1 MGDEQGRTADRQGI
15 SRRSFVEKAA
25 SGAVAVSALSL
36 VPGQVEASPRPHRR
50 QAVGSARNSH
60 YPSNRAP
67 LVPSVYVPLPP
78 GAVRPAGWLDRQLR
92 GWADGMTGRL
102 DEVWPDVGAD
112 NGWLGGPG
120 DIWERGPYWVD
131 GLLPLGHVLQDQR
144 LIDKANLWVEAAIGS
159 RQPGGYFGPVGER
172 PQPGSARPVPGE
184 DWWPHMI
191 MLKILQNHYEATSD
205 GRVLDLMTEYFRF
218 QLRELPSKPLGH
230 YTWWGKQRG
239 GENLASAHWLYNRT
253 GDAFLLELGQILHA
267 QTERWATR
275 PTEDPGRWHVVNT
288 AMGIKQPGLWY
299 AQTGFAEDWEPV
311 DRLIDWLMTN
321 HGQPQGIWSGDEEL
335 HGTDPRQ
342 GVETCAIV
350 EYMFS
355 LESLLPIGGDLRHAE
370 ILEKLAYNALP
381 AALSPGFGGR
391 HYYQRPN
398 QVACTLGKRSFT
410 VRHEDDTL
418 IGLVTGYGCCT
429 ANLHQGWPKYVQHMW
444 FATPDDGL
452 AALVYGPCQV
462 TARVADGTE
471 IRIVEETEYPFEEKI
486 RLEYHGPSGL
496 RFPLHLRVPSWAD
509 NSTVRVTGESPTIP
523 VAGTIHR
530 MDRLWNDGDVV
541 ELEFPMT
548 VRASRGHENSV
559 SLELGP
565 LLLALPRQEEWKQ
578 VGGGDPFG
586 DWEIRTSE
594 PWNYGLR
601 QDDIAAPE
609 GAFDIRRGDVP
620 QQPWASGTAPGIQS
634 AGPPLQVGCVARRVD
649 EWQPYGVDTGPLPWS
664 PIRSGHP
671 DESIILV
678 PYGSTKIRISEFPVV
693 I

>member
-1 MGDEQGRTADRQGI
+1 
-15 SRRSFVEKAA
+15 
-25 SGAVAVSALSL
+25 
-36 VPGQVEASPRPHRR
+36 
-50 QAVGSARNSH
+50 
-60 YPSNRAP
+60 
-67 LVPSVYVPLPP
+67 
-78 GAVRPAGWLDRQLR
+78 
-92 GWADGMTGRL
+92 MTGRL

-144 LIDKANLWVEAAIGS
+144 LIEKANVWVEAAIGS
-159 RQPGGYFGPVGER
+159 RQSNGYFGPVGER
-172 PQPGSARPVPGE
+172 PQPRSTRPVPGE

-191 MLKILQNHYEATSD
+191 MLKILQNHYEATGD
-205 GRVLDLMTEYFRF
+205 GRVLELMTGYFRF

-239 GENLASAHWLYNRT
+239 GENLASVHWLYNRT
-253 GDAFLLELGQILHA
+253 GDAFLLDLGRILHE

-299 AQTGFAEDWEPV
+299 AQTGVTDDWDAV
-311 DRLIDWLMTN
+311 DRLISWLMRN

-355 LESLLPIGGDLRHAE
+355 LETLLPIGGDLRHAE
-370 ILEKLAYNALP
+370 TLEKLAYNALP
-381 AALSPGFGGR
+381 AALSPRFGGR

-429 ANLHQGWPKYVQHMW
+429 ANLHQGWPKFVQHMW

-452 AALVYGPCQV
+452 AALVYGPCEV
-462 TARVADGTE
+462 TAKVGDGTE
-471 IRIVEETEYPFEEKI
+471 VRFVEETEYPFEEKV
-486 RLEYHGPSGL
+486 RFTYHGPSGT
-496 RFPLHLRVPSWAD
+496 RFPLHLHVPSW
-509 NSTVRVTGESPTIP
+509 TRVRS
-523 VAGTIHR
+523 
-530 MDRLWNDGDVV
+530 
-541 ELEFPMT
+541 
-548 VRASRGHENSV
+548 SRWHENSV
-559 SLELGP
+559 SLSLGP
-565 LLLALPRQEEWKQ
+565 LLLALPQQEEWKR
-578 VGGGDPFG
+578 VGGGEPFG
-586 DWEIRTSE
+586 DWEIRTSS

-601 QDDIAAPE
+601 RDDIEEPA
-609 GAFDIRRGDVP
+609 GAFDVVRGEVP
-620 QQPWASGTAPGIQS
+620 EQPWASGTAPGTLS
-634 AGPPLQVGCVARRVD
+634 AGPPIQVGCVGRKVD
-649 EWQPYGVDTGPLPWS
+649 EWQPYGVDTGPMPWS

-671 DESIILV
+671 DEPLVLV
-678 PYGSTKIRISEFPVV
+678 PYGSTKIRVSEFPVV